1 MSRQESNALRLRNCL
16 FVLLLYIFA
25 GSTVA
30 QSSNAGIAPSGLEWE
45 KSGRTLFSVT
55 SNPLARLKER
65 EYLHSIDE
73 EGNVWI
79 KTQGN
84 AHIDPRRSETEGK
97 VASELDYL
105 CSVIFGTRLGSTT
118 TEAKKRKLVGWWKYP
133 KIIQGK
139 CLTKSEYKERIERMY
154 AEVKASRE
162 AAEAKR
168 AEDKRIAEQRRVAR
182 ADARR
187 QRAAMILE
195 ERKEKCTSYGFI
207 PNTDGHATCVME
219 LAIAD
224 EANEQRQ
231 TYNAARATAI
241 ENQTAAAQAAA
252 DEARRQREAAA
263 DEARRQRQAQALIN
277 LGSAISSGGASGRSI
292 STPTTAP
299 LSSGRYKT
307 CNYRVAGE
315 IVPMTVGRAELCP
328 ARRSIGGRTGYL
340 VR

>member
-1 MSRQESNALRLRNCL
+1 MCA
-16 FVLLLYIFA
+16 
-25 GSTVA
+25 VA
-30 QSSNAGIAPSGLEWE
+30 
-45 KSGRTLFSVT
+45 
-55 SNPLARLKER
+55 
-65 EYLHSIDE
+65 
-73 EGNVWI
+73 
-79 KTQGN
+79 
-84 AHIDPRRSETEGK
+84 
-97 VASELDYL
+97 
-105 CSVIFGTRLGSTT
+105 FGTELRSTIS
-118 TEAKKRKLVGWWKYP
+118 EAKKIWGGWRWP

-139 CLTKSEYKERIERMY
+139 CLTKSEYATAERIRKERIERIQ
-154 AEVKASRE
+154 AQVE
-162 AAEAKR
+162 ADR
-168 AEDKRIAEQRRVAR
+168 AEDKRMAEKRRVAR

-307 CNYRVAGE
+307 CSYRVAGE

-328 ARRSIGGRTGYL
+328 ARSSIGGRTGYL